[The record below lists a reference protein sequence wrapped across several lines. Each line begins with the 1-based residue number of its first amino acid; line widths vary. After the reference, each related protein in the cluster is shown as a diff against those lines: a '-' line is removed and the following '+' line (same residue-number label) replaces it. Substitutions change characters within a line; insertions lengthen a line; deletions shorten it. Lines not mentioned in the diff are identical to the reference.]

1 MPGYS
6 PIRQGRQMKTKRIL
20 ASAAISKI
28 FLLVLRIP
36 VGQRHF
42 ANINENEERHTLSV
56 VSYNRS
62 TVRRLL
68 FNLCDPIPRLST
80 KKEQRHVSYVD

>member
-1 MPGYS
+1 MPGS
-6 PIRQGRQMKTKRIL
+6 PDEDEREKRIL
-20 ASAAISKI
+20 PSVVVSDILCI
-28 FLLVLRIP
+28 G
-36 VGQRHF
+36 VGQCHF
-42 ANINENEERHTLSV
+42 ENINENEERHTLSV

-62 TVRRLL
+62 TVRGLL

>member
-1 MPGYS
+1 VVIS
-6 PIRQGRQMKTKRIL
+6 DIL
-20 ASAAISKI
+20 LILCI
-28 FLLVLRIP
+28 V
-36 VGQRHF
+36 VGQCHF
-42 ANINENEERHTLSV
+42 ENINENEERHTLSI

-80 KKEQRHVSYVD
+80 KKEQRHASYVDRPKDHLMSIVQRRYLNPVSP